1 MESSAT
7 YKNRAVASLTGKWG
21 TSAILTLIMGV
32 VLYVPVFCVSLA
44 AIDGLGNIVSLLLLP
59 LTWGYALFFLKVAR
73 AQSADYGTLFE
84 GFKDYL
90 RIFLTMLLQNI
101 YTFLWM
107 LLLIVPGVIKSYSYS
122 MTNFILAD
130 DAEIKYDAAI
140 EKSMRMMQGHKME
153 LFLLDLSMIGWYLLS
168 LLTLGIGF
176 LFLGPYVT
184 TAHAHFYEDLKAT
197 GND

>member
-21 TSAILTLIMGV
+21 TSAILTIIMAIA
-32 VLYVPVFCVSLA
+32 LYVPSSCVSLA
-44 AIDGLGNIVSLLLLP
+44 TIDSLGSVVSLLLLP
-59 LTWGYALFFLKVAR
+59 LMWGYALFFLKIAR

-90 RIFLTMLLQNI
+90 RIFLTMLLESI
-101 YTFLWM
+101 YIILWS
-107 LLLIVPGVIKSYSYS
+107 LLLIVPGIIKSYSYA

-140 EKSMRMMQGHKME
+140 EKSMHMMQGHKME

-176 LFLGPYVT
+176 LFLKPYVT